1 MNIYKKIIIMR
12 AALTQKAREIITI
25 SGACI
30 VTRLVTLLIRKKLGL
45 PPIDCPCDSPIPPA

>member
-1 MNIYKKIIIMR
+1 MIMMR
-12 AALTQKAREIITI
+12 AALSQKAREIITI